1 MINIYTEYLYMSKI
15 ALITGITG
23 QDGSYL
29 AELLLKKNY
38 NVVGIVRPN
47 FSFQDKTKTWRL
59 KNCLKDIKIIKK
71 SLFEESEI
79 KKILNKIKPDEI
91 YHLAA
96 QAYDGHSF
104 DNQMYTLNTNFN
116 STKFIL
122 SATNN
127 VNKKIKFFL
136 AGSSE
141 MFGNINN
148 KRINENTLFSP
159 YSAYSITKIAS
170 FRLLKNYR
178 DYSNL
183 LASNGILFNHESP
196 RRDLRFVTRKISYSV
211 ARIKNGLQKKIKLGN
226 LQSKRDWGHAKDYV
240 RAMWLINQKKKP
252 DDYVIGTGVVK
263 TVEDF
268 AKKAFKCVGLNYKD
282 YVVSDKKLKRKQD
295 YSCMA
300 ADASK
305 AKKILKWSPKINFDT
320 LVEDMV
326 DSDLREFSNN
336 K

>member
-1 MINIYTEYLYMSKI
+1 MSKI

-196 RRDLRFVTRKISYSV
+196 RRGLNFVTRKITHSL
-211 ARIKNGLQKKIKLGN
+211 ARILAGKEKKIYLGDI
-226 LQSKRDWGHAKDYV
+226 STKRDWGHAEDYV
-240 RAMWLINQKKKP
+240 RGMWQMVQHPTPN
-252 DDYVIGTGVVK
+252 
-263 TVEDF
+263 
-268 AKKAFKCVGLNYKD
+268 D
-282 YVVSDKKLKRKQD
+282 YVVATGETYSVREFLDIAFKHIGIDDWEDFVVIDPEFYRPAEVD
-295 YSCMA
+295 YLLGIPA
-300 ADASK
+300 K
-305 AKKILKWSPKINFDT
+305 AKRVLGWEPEISFQQ
-320 LVEDMV
+320 LVERMV
-326 DSDLREFSNN
+326 DSDVEAERLQRSDLQRV
-336 K
+336 

>member
-1 MINIYTEYLYMSKI
+1 MSKI

-38 NVVGIVRPN
+38 KVVGIVRPS

-59 KNCLKDIKIIKK
+59 KNCLNDIKIYKK
-71 SLFEESEI
+71 SLFQESEI

-148 KRINENTLFSP
+148 NRINENTLFSP

-170 FRLLKNYR
+170 FRLFP
-178 DYSNL
+178 S
-183 LASNGILFNHESP
+183 
-196 RRDLRFVTRKISYSV
+196 
-211 ARIKNGLQKKIKLGN
+211 
-226 LQSKRDWGHAKDYV
+226 
-240 RAMWLINQKKKP
+240 
-252 DDYVIGTGVVK
+252 
-263 TVEDF
+263 
-268 AKKAFKCVGLNYKD
+268 
-282 YVVSDKKLKRKQD
+282 
-295 YSCMA
+295 
-300 ADASK
+300 
-305 AKKILKWSPKINFDT
+305 
-320 LVEDMV
+320 
-326 DSDLREFSNN
+326 
-336 K
+336 